1 MESSDDVPSGWTAY
15 LPKAEYTISLLV
27 FAWALLPVGFMVMLL
42 LFGRYPEVRFPLS
55 AAALGMLALT
65 YWTGLGQRQS
75 AVREP
80 KMVLAGAMLLI
91 ALVTLILI
99 EFLALEEWWWVSF
112 AAVIGVVPMLFVAMS
127 HLAACTSP
135 GLQRACKVNAAI
147 SVEALP
153 GWTVH
158 TAVWRQGELGWKV
171 KDDVLS
177 VVYGAMVDDQPM
189 LRFEAFETGTNI
201 PKGAFSEVNWDKILP
216 GSNDPTQEE

>member
-1 MESSDDVPSGWTAY
+1 VESSDDVPSGWVTY
-15 LPKAEYTISLLV
+15 LPKAEYTITLLV

-55 AAALGMLALT
+55 AATLSMLAFT

-80 KMVLAGAMLLI
+80 KMLLAGAMLLI
-91 ALVTLILI
+91 ALTTLLLI

-135 GLQRACKVNAAI
+135 GLQRACKVNTVI
-147 SVEALP
+147 SVDALP

-171 KDDVLS
+171 NDDVLS
-177 VVYGAMVDDQPM
+177 VVYGSMVEDQPM
-189 LRFEAFETGTNI
+189 LRFETFQTGSTL
-201 PKGAFSEVNWDKILP
+201 PDGAFSDVNWDKVL
-216 GSNDPTQEE
+216 SASSDRTQEE